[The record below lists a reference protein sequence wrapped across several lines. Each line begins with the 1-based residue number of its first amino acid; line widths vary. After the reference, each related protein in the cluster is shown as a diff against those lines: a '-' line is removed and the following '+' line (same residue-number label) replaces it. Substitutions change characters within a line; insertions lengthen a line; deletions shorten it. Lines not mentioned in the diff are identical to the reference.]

1 MLLINPENEYPR
13 YIGDLQLE
21 HEDWQE
27 GDALPEG
34 WSEVEL
40 TEPPVVNYATE
51 TAYEKQ
57 PVKRNGKFYQVWDK
71 RNFTDEELALM
82 RRRAITNKVLNGE
95 PLTAEEAATLTQQ

>member
-1 MLLINPENEYPR
+1 MIFINPQNEYPR
-13 YIGDLQLE
+13 YIGDLQIE

-34 WSEVEL
+34 WSLVEP

-71 RNFTDEELALM
+71 RDFTDEELDYFK
-82 RRRAITNKVLNGE
+82 RRAIKEKVLNNE
-95 PLTAEEAATLTQQ
+95 PLTAEEAATLTQ